1 MAYAST
7 APHAI
12 AFTAHPAPKTKQR
25 SLIRRMFDALEKSRQ
40 LQAEHEVAR
49 YLNGI
54 GGKFTDEVERE
65 IERRL
70 MSNSNSSR
78 W

>member
-1 MAYAST
+1 
-7 APHAI
+7 
-12 AFTAHPAPKTKQR
+12 
-25 SLIRRMFDALEKSRQ
+25 MFDALERSRQ
-40 LQAEHEVAR
+40 LQAEREVAR

-54 GGKFTDEVERE
+54 GGKLTDEVERE

-70 MSNSNSSR
+70 VSHSNSSR